1 MPSRGRPVLR
11 LFAPLLALALLLA
24 GCGGGSDPEEF
35 SGNRLTNPYTA
46 PDIAL
51 TDTAGAPYSLAAD
64 TDRPLTLVF
73 FGYTHCPDY
82 CPLVMNNIAAAMNR
96 LEPEQRTQVDVVMV
110 TTDPARDDEAA
121 MRSYLDQFDKSF
133 IGLTGDLDTIIEV
146 GDPLA
151 VYVNDGKKLPTGGY
165 DLGGHST
172 FTLAIDEND
181 EAVALW
187 NQETSST
194 EFASDISQLLTDE
207 D

>member
-1 MPSRGRPVLR
+1 MRRALSVV
-11 LFAPLLALALLLA
+11 AAVLALVVLA
-24 GCGGGSDPEEF
+24 GCAGEPQEF
-35 SGNRLTNPYTA
+35 TGRRLENPFQA

-51 TDTAGAPYSLAAD
+51 TDTDGEPYSLVAD

-82 CPLVMNNIAAAMNR
+82 CPLVMNNVAAAMNR
-96 LEPEQRTQVDVVMV
+96 LDEADRDRVDVVMV
-110 TTDPARDDEAA
+110 TTDPARDDAAA
-121 MRSYLDQFDKSF
+121 MRRYLDGYDEDF
-133 IGLTGDLDTIIEV
+133 IGLTGDLPTIIEV

-172 FTLAIDEND
+172 FVIGIDEHD
-181 EAVALW
+181 EGIVLW

-194 EFASDISQLLTDE
+194 EFAADIHTLLNEDE